1 MGKDAG
7 GCISEQ
13 ECVGFLFS
21 EVELKLEAP
30 FNSCLH
36 FQKRGACAIILLLS
50 FLVSP
55 APFPLL

>member
-21 EVELKLEAP
+21 KVELKLEAP

-36 FQKRGACAIILLLS
+36 FQKLGLVLL
-50 FLVSP
+50 FLCSVS
-55 APFPLL
+55 L